1 MLKASVII
9 QNNDTIAA
17 HEMRR
22 NQEQRAN
29 RSSRW
34 SGIEKKLIALMCF
47 SYWSLIGI
55 GMYCYIKFY
64 APEKVET
71 NGFGINKLD
80 SYLLRPSE
88 NVEESWK
95 SALYDY
101 VNRHA
106 NKTAAL
112 VDRNEIKC
120 PKMYSL
126 SKNNKLCYFLAKYR
140 ERFDYLAL
148 LVNKSEAVTFCN
160 AFSNGTVPYGKFMF
174 NLCLYGRV
182 QILLRKV
189 KRKRIY
195 SWPMRLMEFTMQKT
209 QTLLHIRSRNFRSKF
224 VEISDHVSK
233 LKFYQTFSDQSLAMT
248 HNVVKFEFR
257 HVITNFNE
265 FGPKIP

>member
-1 MLKASVII
+1 MTDFKTNHEEKKYIEKLKGESPFEFSLSLKGEKNYQREKILDIPV
-9 QNNDTIAA
+9 
-17 HEMRR
+17 RR

-34 SGIEKKLIALMCF
+34 SGIEEKLTALMCL
-47 SYWSLIGI
+47 SYWTLLGLLA
-55 GMYCYIKFY
+55 YCYIKFY
-64 APEKVET
+64 VPSQLET
-71 NGFGINKLD
+71 NDFGISWSD
-80 SYLLRPSE
+80 SDLLRPSE

-95 SALYDY
+95 SALDDY
-101 VNRHA
+101 INRHA

-174 NLCLYGRV
+174 NL
-182 QILLRKV
+182 
-189 KRKRIY
+189 
-195 SWPMRLMEFTMQKT
+195 
-209 QTLLHIRSRNFRSKF
+209 
-224 VEISDHVSK
+224 
-233 LKFYQTFSDQSLAMT
+233 
-248 HNVVKFEFR
+248 
-257 HVITNFNE
+257 
-265 FGPKIP
+265 